1 MATSL
6 SAYLMVPLGKEEM
19 TETLQLS
26 PPRASKTRD
35 SRNIAALLV
44 PVVKPSC

>member
-19 TETLQLS
+19 IETHPDLPNPETPETL
-26 PPRASKTRD
+26 
-35 SRNIAALLV
+35 LL
-44 PVVKPSC
+44 C